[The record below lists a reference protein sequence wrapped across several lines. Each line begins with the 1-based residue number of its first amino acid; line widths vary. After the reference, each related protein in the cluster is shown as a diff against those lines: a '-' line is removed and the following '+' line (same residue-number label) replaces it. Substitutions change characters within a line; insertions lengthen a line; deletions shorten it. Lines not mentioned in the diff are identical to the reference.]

1 MNKPTMLDDRLSSLG
16 QVCVADLRDIEA
28 IAPPAP
34 QRRQTRR
41 NLYAQV
47 VHELGQRI
55 ASGAFPQGGALPIES
70 ELAAQLGVS
79 RNLLR
84 EAVKALAS
92 KRLVEVGPRSGTRV
106 RPRGDWHLL
115 DPDVLGWLDT
125 AGQRLPHAL
134 DLVEFR
140 LIVEPAASRLAA
152 LRASPAEKAGIAAA
166 CTALEAC
173 VGQPE
178 LIPSRDI
185 AFHGSILAASH
196 NSVLNHLGSLIASLM
211 QLQVTTTTDHPGAFE
226 RGLPLHRELTQ
237 AIAQG
242 EAAQAEAVSRRL
254 VSMPYRDLASRLRL
268 PGARM
273 LATE

>member
-1 MNKPTMLDDRLSSLG
+1 MIGLPRWVGCAWPFERDRA
-16 QVCVADLRDIEA
+16 V
-28 IAPPAP
+28 APPA
-34 QRRQTRR
+34 RQNAGRPDAICTRR
-41 NLYAQV
+41 WSTSSDS
-47 VHELGQRI
+47 
-55 ASGAFPQGGALPIES
+55 ASPSGEFPQGAALPIES

-92 KRLVEVGPRSGTRV
+92 KRLVEVRPRSGTRV

-115 DPDVLGWLDT
+115 DPDVLGWLDA

-152 LRASPAEKAGIAAA
+152 LRATPAEKAGIAAA

-173 VGQPE
+173 IGQPE

-237 AIAQG
+237 AIARG
-242 EAAQAEAVSRRL
+242 EAARRRKCRGGWCRCPTRT
-254 VSMPYRDLASRLRL
+254 SPSRLRL

-273 LATE
+273 LETE

>member
-1 MNKPTMLDDRLSSLG
+1 M
-16 QVCVADLRDIEA
+16 
-28 IAPPAP
+28 
-34 QRRQTRR
+34 
-41 NLYAQV
+41 

-55 ASGAFPQGGALPIES
+55 ASGAFPQGAALPIES

-92 KRLVEVGPRSGTRV
+92 KRLVEVRPRSGTRV

-115 DPDVLGWLDT
+115 DPDVLGWLDA

-173 VGQPE
+173 IGQPE

-237 AIAQG
+237 AIARG
-242 EAAQAEAVSRRL
+242 EAAQAEEVSRRL
-254 VSMPYRDLASRLRL
+254 VSMPYQDLASRLRL